1 MILPTF
7 TKNQI
12 LILELFFNHP
22 DDSYYLRQIS
32 RFLNKKP
39 GVFQKDINKLVENGI
54 LESYYQGNNRFFKIN
69 KNYPLYQ
76 DLKNIFFK
84 TVGIKGELERILKN
98 IKGIKSA
105 FIYGSFAKGEEQKR
119 SDIDLCIIG
128 SVDENSLIKKLTE
141 LEKKINRE
149 INYILLDERE
159 YVNKLKN
166 KDSFLKNITKQDKIY
181 LI

>member
-7 TKNQI
+7 TKNQT
-12 LILELFFNHP
+12 LILEIFFNHP

-39 GVFQKDINKLVENGI
+39 GVFQRDINNLVKNGI

-69 KNYPLYQ
+69 KSYPLYK

-84 TVGIKGELERILKN
+84 TLGIKGELEKIVKS

-105 FIYGSFAKGEEQKR
+105 FIYGSFAKGAEQKQ

-128 SVDENSLIKKLTE
+128 SIDENVLIKKLTE
-141 LEKKINRE
+141 LEKRIDRE
-149 INYILLDERE
+149 INYILMTEKE
-159 YVNKLKN
+159 YKTKLKN
-166 KDSFLKNITKQDKIY
+166 KDSFLQNITEQKKIV